1 MKFRHLPEKLQC
13 GFFPP
18 HLTGRDNTVFV
29 LHHITLH
36 AIRLH
41 CIFAEYLA
49 WTCAHLCIAKI
60 EIILVIEQHLPV
72 HAVYVL
78 FVCPYEKDRQC
89 HDHLGCFFSQ
99 VTAGGTLTCGVPR
112 AVKWS
117 ISVIQIMYFRAGR
130 EFMDSCSI
138 GNIHHPM
145 HCSSLLCCCDLHGWH
160 PLHIQPSWREGSLL
174 CVFFQGVSSLSLFR
188 VFFGGGVP
196 FTRFEV
202 PFERNCT
209 CDNEV

>member
-1 MKFRHLPEKLQC
+1 MFSMNLCPLVHYQNWDYFGHWTTSTLSTLFMCFLYVHTKK
-13 GFFPP
+13 
-18 HLTGRDNTVFV
+18 TDNAT
-29 LHHITLH
+29 T
-36 AIRLH
+36 
-41 CIFAEYLA
+41 
-49 WTCAHLCIAKI
+49 
-60 EIILVIEQHLPV
+60 IL
-72 HAVYVL
+72 
-78 FVCPYEKDRQC
+78 F
-89 HDHLGCFFSQ
+89 FFSQ
-99 VTAGGTLTCGVPR
+99 VTAGETLTCGIPQ

-138 GNIHHPM
+138 GNIHHSM
-145 HCSSLLCCCDLHGWH
+145 HCSSLLCCCNLHGWH

-188 VFFGGGVP
+188 VFFGGVP

-209 CDNEV
+209 CDNEM

>member
-1 MKFRHLPEKLQC
+1 MRV
-13 GFFPP
+13 FFLHIWLVETRCSTP
-18 HLTGRDNTVFV
+18 
-29 LHHITLH
+29 HHIARNKIALH
-36 AIRLH
+36 FCR
-41 CIFAEYLA
+41 IFSMD
-49 WTCAHLCIAKI
+49 LCKI
-60 EIILVIEQHLPV
+60 EFILVIEQHLPV

-89 HDHLGCFFSQ
+89 HGHLVFFSPQ
-99 VTAGGTLTCGVPR
+99 VTAGETLTCGVPQ
-112 AVKWS
+112 AVKRS

-138 GNIHHPM
+138 GNIHHSM
-145 HCSSLLCCCDLHGWH
+145 HCSSLLCCCNLHGWH

-174 CVFFQGVSSLSLFR
+174 CVFFRGSLLCLCLGF
-188 VFFGGGVP
+188 FFGGAVP

-209 CDNEV
+209 CDNEA